1 MKELAL
7 YPDRP
12 TVKKQ
17 SFKGCKIVTVPSQNM
32 SLREI
37 ITRFIR
43 REALPVM
50 HEGVYT
56 TRMGDLEKLSKEDI
70 TVQMERV
77 EELKANIAEGQK
89 RVKEKKDA
97 EYKAEIERKAV
108 ESVSTKTS
116 KETGNVNSAATP
128 APSGS

>member
-32 SLREI
+32 RLREI

-50 HEGVYT
+50 HEGVYS

-89 RVKEKKDA
+89 RVKDA
-97 EYKAEIERKAV
+97 EDARVQAEVKRKAD
-108 ESVSTKTS
+108 EQAARDLAEKTQADNARSV
-116 KETGNVNSAATP
+116 
-128 APSGS
+128 